1 MRTILLILLSLLVI
15 GCSDTS
21 KKEEAQTELKAE
33 TKVVETPKIEVEKSA
48 ITQVKES
55 VEEVTASTKTNVTKT
70 VDSIKEKTKDVVSIV
85 KDSASEVKDTVVAKT
100 IDGKAL
106 YAGCIGCHGAN
117 GEKKALGKSAVIQGW
132 DSKRIEN
139 ALNGYKDGTYGTG
152 MKAIMKGQAAKF
164 NGAETKALSDYIA
177 GL

>member
-1 MRTILLILLSLLVI
+1 MKIILSIALTLLFI

-21 KKEEAQTELKAE
+21 KKEEVQAE
-33 TKVVETPKIEVEKSA
+33 TKVVQTPKVEVEKSA
-48 ITQVKES
+48 ITKVKES
-55 VEEVTASTKTNVTKT
+55 VKEVTASTKINVTKT
-70 VDSIKEKTKDVVSIV
+70 VDSIKEKTTDIVATV
-85 KDSASEVKDTVVAKT
+85 KDKAHNVTDTVVAKT

-139 ALNGYKDGTYGTG
+139 ALNGYKDGSYGAG